1 MTSSP
6 NVIVAGIR
14 GRMGRQIA
22 LMVLHSR
29 QLTLGGGT
37 VRADDDLA
45 GASIS
50 MTDADE
56 RAHDVP
62 VTATVAEF
70 DGMPDAVIDFTSPDN
85 TMALLDDCLA
95 HKIAMVI
102 GTTGFTAEQD
112 EKIRQAA
119 DRIAIVKAG
128 NMSLGINL
136 LTLLV
141 EQAAAALG
149 PDYDIEIH
157 EAHHR
162 HKKDAPSG
170 TALMLGEAAAK
181 GRDVSLK
188 DKAVYTREGQ
198 TGKRPEGAI
207 GFSVTRAGGIIG
219 EHDVLFGAE
228 EEIIS
233 LSHTALDRA
242 VFARGAV
249 TAAGWLAGREPGLYS
264 MRDVL
269 GL

>member
-1 MTSSP
+1 MSSP

-22 LMVLHSR
+22 QLVLHSQ

-45 GASIS
+45 GSSIS
-50 MTDADE
+50 MTDADD
-56 RAHDVP
+56 RAQDVP

-70 DGMPDAVIDFTSPDN
+70 NGLPDAVIDFTCPDY
-85 TMALLDDCLA
+85 TIALLDDCVPR
-95 HKIAMVI
+95 KIAMVI
-102 GTTGFTAEQD
+102 GTTGFTPEQED
-112 EKIRQAA
+112 RIRQAA
-119 DRIAIVKAG
+119 EKIAIVKAG

-149 PDYDIEIH
+149 PGYDIEIH

-170 TALMLGEAAAK
+170 TALMLGEAAAR
-181 GRDVSLK
+181 GRGVTLK
-188 DKAVYTREGQ
+188 DKAVYAREGQ
-198 TGKRPEGAI
+198 TGERPDGAI
-207 GFSVTRAGGIIG
+207 GFSVTRAGGIVG
-219 EHDVLFGAE
+219 EHEVLLGSDE
-228 EEIIS
+228 EVIS
-233 LSHTALDRA
+233 LSHKALDRA

-249 TAAGWLAGREPGLYS
+249 TAAGWIAGREPGLYS